1 MFGLGFWEIL
11 VIALVVIVF
20 VPPRKLPDFFYRLGS
35 LYGELRA
42 INRNVRRTM
51 RSIERDVNNAESS
64 ERSPND
70 KTGDVVPASSEND
83 RPANDRTHADAVEH
97 AESAKEPDAAEEPGP
112 GEHHGQMERRS
123 SADRR

>member
-20 VPPRKLPDFFYRLGS
+20 VPPRQLPNFFYRLGS

-51 RSIERDVNNAESS
+51 RSIERDVNTAESG
-64 ERSPND
+64 ERKPSD
-70 KTGDVVPASSEND
+70 KTGDAGPASSEND

-97 AESAKEPDAAEEPGP
+97 AESAKAPDAAEEPGP
-112 GEHHGQMERRS
+112 GEHHGQMERPS